1 MKLNI
6 KRIFSLVLVLVML
19 ASSFPIV
26 HSEGRTAALDN
37 DDYIYV
43 RVDQPVDGGIY
54 CMITEQFGYHHAV
67 SNVHMADDDG
77 LIPAFVTVAGD
88 YVVSN
93 VNDAILWQFNGNAED
108 GYIIKSVENNE
119 YLAKLNF
126 TLTTNPSER
135 QYWEHI
141 IHENEDS
148 SIGSEP
154 VIHNISKSGYILFRV
169 NGEEQYFDCFNEYQQ
184 CNIRLYE
191 RRERPVDFVP
201 VTGVTIGTTEE
212 TVLLGSTYSFNAH
225 VLPENATVQTVNY
238 VSSNPT
244 VAVVD
249 ENGLL
254 ITGSEGTTV
263 ITASDGAGVFSDSCI
278 VTVVSE
284 YSSIPTL
291 TGYKV
296 YPGKAIVSFRADDV
310 SSFDIVDAQEGLS
323 ALTAMCYIDGFFY
336 GFTRSEEDGYD
347 LVKINA
353 ETYERETTTVR
364 SGYYV
369 RDMTYDAVTGQ
380 IFCLMATNETIY
392 SLYFGIY
399 TIDPITLHFDLVNDT
414 SRYLSTLECTTDGR
428 LYGIDMFGY
437 LCSVDKQTAECT
449 IIGSTTVTS
458 INHEQTMCF
467 CPTNGKMYWM
477 KQDDQGGAFFEVNLA
492 TANLTYI
499 GYPGGDAIG
508 YEAIAGLCYVP
519 SDDTPQFMP
528 GDVDMDG
535 QITIADSLMVLR
547 HAMQL
552 LTLSQEQLELA
563 DFNGDGSVNVVDAV
577 EILRSAMGI

>member
-1 MKLNI
+1 MKFKAKPL
-6 KRIFSLVLVLVML
+6 FSLMLALIVLV
-19 ASSFPIV
+19 SSLPVVF
-26 HSEGRTAALDN
+26 SEADTDILDN
-37 DDYIYV
+37 GDYIYV
-43 RVDQPVDGGIY
+43 LVDSPTDGEVY

-67 SNVHMADDDG
+67 SNVHMADGEG
-77 LIPAFVTVAGD
+77 LVPAFVTVAGD

-93 VNDAILWQFNGNAED
+93 VNSSILWQFNGNAES
-108 GYIIKSVENNE
+108 GYTIRSVENNE

-126 TLTTNPSER
+126 TLTTSPSER

-148 SIGSEP
+148 SIGDEP

-191 RRERPVDFVP
+191 RRERPSDYVP
-201 VTGVTIGTTEE
+201 VTGVSIGTSEE
-212 TVLLGSTYSFNAH
+212 TVFLGSTFRFNAH
-225 VLPENATVQTVNY
+225 VLPENATVQTINY
-238 VSSNPT
+238 SSSNPI
-244 VAVVD
+244 VASVD
-249 ENGLL
+249 ESGLL

-263 ITASDGAGVFSDSCI
+263 ITASDGTGTFSDSCI
-278 VTVVSE
+278 VTVISE
-284 YSSIPTL
+284 DSSIPTL
-291 TGYKV
+291 TGYRV
-296 YPGKAIVSFRADDV
+296 YPSKALVSFNADDV
-310 SSFDIVDAQEGLS
+310 SSFDVVDAQEGLS
-323 ALTAMCYIDGFFY
+323 SLTAMCYIDGFFY
-336 GFTRSEEDGYD
+336 GFTRSEETGYD

-353 ETYERETTTVR
+353 DTYERETTTVR

-369 RDMTYDAVTGQ
+369 RDMTYDAATGQ
-380 IFCLMATNETIY
+380 IYCLMATNETIY
-392 SLYFGIY
+392 SLYFGLY
-399 TIDPITLHFDLVNDT
+399 TVDPVTMHFDLVNDT
-414 SRYLSTLECTTDGR
+414 SRYLSALECTTDGR

-458 INHEQTMCF
+458 INHEQSMCF

-477 KQDDQGGAFFEVNLA
+477 KQDDEGGAFFEVNLA

-508 YEAIAGLCYVP
+508 YEAIAGLCYVS
-519 SDDTPQFMP
+519 SDGEPQYAV

-535 QITIADSLMVLR
+535 QITIADSLTVLR
-547 HAMQL
+547 HSMQL
-552 LTLSQEQLELA
+552 LTLSQQQLELA
-563 DFNGDGSVNVVDAV
+563 DFNGDSSVNVVDAV
-577 EILRSAMGI
+577 EILRFAMGI